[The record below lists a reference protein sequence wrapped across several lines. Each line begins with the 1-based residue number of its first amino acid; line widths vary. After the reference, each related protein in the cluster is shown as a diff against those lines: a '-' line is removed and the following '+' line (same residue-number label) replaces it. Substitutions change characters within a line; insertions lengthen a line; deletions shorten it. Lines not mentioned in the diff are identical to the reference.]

1 MRVFVTGAA
10 SRLARS
16 LLPRL
21 LATPGISRVT
31 GIDLVA
37 PAIRDPRLEFRRLDI
52 RDPAVAALMPGHD
65 ALIHLAFVVLR
76 GRMPAATMHSINVD
90 GSLQVFRGA
99 RSARIARLIHVSS
112 AAVYGSGEHVAEDAS
127 LDPLP
132 GFLYAR
138 HKAELEA
145 RLAADFPDGLR
156 LRAHVILGPHA
167 QPLLR
172 QLLLQPFCLRLPDP
186 QPLLQCVHE
195 EDVATAIL
203 FALASGSAGPFN
215 LAAEEDFS
223 FAQVI
228 RRLHPVSAALPTG
241 LARVTLG
248 ALWRGFGW
256 GGETAWLKG
265 LSRTLTLD
273 CTRARRELGW
283 TPRYTAW
290 EAIEATLGLSRQPP
304 GTGTLP

>member
-1 MRVFVTGAA
+1 MRIFVTGAA
-10 SRLARS
+10 ARLARS

-21 LATPGISRVT
+21 LADPRISRVT

-37 PAIRDPRLEFRRLDI
+37 PAIRHPRLDFRRLDI
-52 RDPAVAALMPGHD
+52 RDPAVTALMPGHE

-76 GRMPAATMHSINVD
+76 GRMPAAAMDAINVD
-90 GSLQVFRGA
+90 GSLRVFRGA
-99 RSARIARLIHVSS
+99 RSAGIPRLVHVSS
-112 AAVYGSGEHVAEDAS
+112 AAVYGSGERLAEDAP

-145 RLAADFPDGLR
+145 RLAGDFPDGLR
-156 LRAHVILGPHA
+156 FRPHIILGPHA
-167 QPLLR
+167 QPVLR
-172 QLLLQPFCLRLPDP
+172 QLLLQPFYLRLPDP

-195 EDVATAIL
+195 EDVAAAIL
-203 FALASGSAGPFN
+203 VALGCRSAGPFN
-215 LAAEEDFS
+215 LAAEDGFS
-223 FAQVI
+223 FAEI
-228 RRLHPVSAALPTG
+228 IGRLHPVRAALPMG

-248 ALWRGFGW
+248 ALWKSFGW

-273 CTRARRELGW
+273 CSRARSELGW
-283 TPRYTAW
+283 APRYTAW
-290 EAIEATLGLSRQPP
+290 EAIEQTLRGA
-304 GTGTLP
+304 